1 MFSRMQATPRARLMS
16 SRPFRLS
23 VAAVSAAIIFCSI
36 YFGGRPRR
44 AAASLTNQQA
54 VDLVRNVRF
63 GKNSVDQEVYW
74 LCHLLD
80 GKSSGK
86 TPFPHH
92 QCRWQAAKIS
102 PSLWRVEYD
111 DRGVA
116 LNGAPTAADKIWLLD
131 TSAMELQPRTITT
144 LMITAPELVGVSSRK
159 ELNERLQALT
169 GRPFIGR
176 SSTMAQE
183 IDGLPRWRLG
193 RNGVLAGRTAAD
205 TEAVAGPGAA
215 LQSYPNLLNR
225 EEALANLRRFYPSA
239 ERRARRQADVEVVL
253 HIGADGSVGA
263 VDVSKTSNR
272 AFDAAAQ
279 TVGRTMRFSPARDR
293 AGKPVAVR
301 LPQPMQFRLAD

>member
-1 MFSRMQATPRARLMS
+1 MQATPWTRLTN

-23 VAAVSAAIIFCSI
+23 VAAGSAAIIFCSI

-80 GKSSGK
+80 GKSSGRI
-86 TPFPHH
+86 PFPRH
-92 QCRWQAAKIS
+92 QCQWQAARIS

-116 LNGAPTAADKIWLLD
+116 LNGVPTATDKIWLLD
-131 TSAMELQPRTITT
+131 TSTMELQPRTITT
-144 LMITAPELVGVSSRK
+144 LMITAPDLVGATSRK
-159 ELNERLQALT
+159 ELDERLQALT
-169 GRPFIGR
+169 GRPFAGR
-176 SSTMAQE
+176 ASSMTQE
-183 IDGLPRWRLG
+183 IDTLPRWRVERSGFLT
-193 RNGVLAGRTAAD
+193 GRTPGGSGSAAP
-205 TEAVAGPGAA
+205 AGAA
-215 LQSYPNLLNR
+215 LQAYPKLLNR
-225 EEALANLRRFYPSA
+225 DEALANLKRFYPTS
-239 ERRARRQADVEVVL
+239 ERRARREADVEVLL
-253 HIGADGSVGA
+253 HIGVDGSVAA
-263 VDVSKTSNR
+263 VDVKKSTNR

-279 TVGRTMRFSPARDR
+279 TVGKTMRFSPALDR
-293 AGKPVAVR
+293 AGKPFAVR